1 MAIETHPERAEP
13 AGSGPQIGGP
23 GGVLRPWW
31 LRPGVH
37 IGVIGAAVGYILGHL
52 LGNFLSSAYQ
62 QNALSD
68 SNDIPIVLGYA
79 LGTIGWLAGLGV
91 FNDLGRQML
100 GKPLLAEVRRGAG
113 EVGLS
118 KYFRYTLDHK
128 VVGIQYL
135 YGMIAY
141 FLTGGLFA
149 MAIRSELLSPSYHLI
164 GPNQY
169 LMVVGEHGTMMMM
182 MMSSVIL
189 GPFGQ
194 YFGPLLIG
202 SKRVAFPRL
211 EALGFWL
218 TPAAYVILLSAVLFG
233 GFPTGWTGYEPLATQ
248 ARQGEDAYFFAFG
261 LMGISMILAG
271 FNMIV
276 TIINY
281 RAPGMRWSRLP
292 MFVWSMFTVSFLQV
306 LAVPV
311 LVGACYMGLMDRTF
325 QTAFFENQLGGSS
338 FLYED
343 LFWFFGHPEVYI
355 LALPGFGVV
364 AEVIAV
370 FCRKPLFG
378 YKIAAAGMLGV
389 GILSFFV
396 WQHHLFVSGINP
408 DMRPLFML
416 TTELISIPTG
426 FIFLVAMGTF
436 WKAKIRFS
444 IPMLF
449 ALAFYF
455 NFLIGGISGVF
466 LSDVP
471 ADTTEHGSFFVMA
484 HFHYTIMGGLIFAF
498 MAGIYYWLPKMTGI
512 KLNEKLGKLHFWTM
526 FIFFNT
532 TFLPLFALGLM
543 GMPRRV
549 FEYARNLETLNDWVS
564 ISAFCLGGSI
574 LIFLINFV
582 MSMLFWR
589 EPEVGNPWRARSLEW
604 QVSTPP
610 PPENFK
616 RVPVILSGPYDY
628 GVQGRAAGGR
638 PRPAARRHRRGL
650 RGRARRGGVT
660 MTDMTASPA
669 PASQEAA
676 LAAEDE
682 GFYHESA
689 LNAAWTGSRLAIGGL
704 AFLFGSFV
712 FAYFY
717 LRSLD
722 SEGRWQGSGFTH
734 PSLWMGTTIMLLA
747 VLSAST
753 HYFVLQR
760 IKAGHKQTWQIGGLI
775 APRPR
780 PGRGRDAGLHAA
792 RPAVQA
798 GQLRVLQ
805 RLRRLLP
812 GLPGHPVR
820 RAALAG
826 DAARQVQVHP
836 GPVVRRT
843 AAHVH

>member
-1 MAIETHPERAEP
+1 MAIEIQPG
-13 AGSGPQIGGP
+13 AGRMQPVAGGP
-23 GGVLRPWW
+23 DNGRPWW
-31 LRPGVH
+31 MKPAIHTGLV
-37 IGVIGAAVGYILGHL
+37 GAVLGYLLGHW
-52 LGNFLSSAYQ
+52 LGNALSYDYA

-68 SNDIPIVLGYA
+68 TNDVPIVLGYV
-79 LGTIGWLAGLGV
+79 LGTVGWLAGLGV
-91 FNDLGRQML
+91 FNDLGRLML
-100 GKPLLAEVRRGAG
+100 GKPLRDIEHAPAGGLA
-113 EVGLS
+113 

-135 YGMIAY
+135 FGMITY

-149 MAIRSELLSPSYHLI
+149 MAIRSELLSPSYHLMSSSA
-164 GPNQY
+164 Y

-182 MMSSVIL
+182 MMSSVVL

-194 YFGPLLIG
+194 YFAPLMIG
-202 SKRVAFPRL
+202 SKRMAFPRI
-211 EALGFWL
+211 EAIGFWL
-218 TPAAYVILLSAVLFG
+218 TPAAYIILLSGLLLG

-248 ARQGEDAYFFAFG
+248 AGPGMDTYAVAFG

-271 FNMIV
+271 FNIIV
-276 TIINY
+276 TYINY

-311 LVGACYMGLMDRTF
+311 LVAGMYMMITDRTF
-325 QTAFFENQLGGSS
+325 QTAFFANQLGGSS
-338 FLYED
+338 YLYQNV
-343 LFWFFGHPEVYI
+343 FWFFGHPEVYI

-364 AEVIAV
+364 SEIIPV

-378 YKIAAAGMLGV
+378 YRTAAAGMIGV
-389 GILSFFV
+389 TLLSFFV
-396 WQHHLFVSGINP
+396 WQHHLFDSGINP

-426 FIFLVAMGTF
+426 FIYLVAMGTF

-444 IPMLF
+444 VPMLF

-532 TFLPLFALGLM
+532 TFMPLFALGVM

-574 LIFLINFV
+574 LIFLINVV
-582 MSMLFWR
+582 MSTLFWR
-589 EPEVGNPWRARSLEW
+589 EREVGNPWRARSLEW

-610 PPENFK
+610 LPENFR
-616 RVPVILSGPYDY
+616 RVPVILADPYEY
-628 GVQGRAAGGR
+628 GVPNALPVADLNPPPGVIGTAYA
-638 PRPAARRHRRGL
+638 PVS
-650 RGRARRGGVT
+650 GGV
-660 MTDMTASPA
+660 
-669 PASQEAA
+669 
-676 LAAEDE
+676 E
-682 GFYHESA
+682 G
-689 LNAAWTGSRLAIGGL
+689 
-704 AFLFGSFV
+704 
-712 FAYFY
+712 
-717 LRSLD
+717 
-722 SEGRWQGSGFTH
+722 
-734 PSLWMGTTIMLLA
+734 
-747 VLSAST
+747 
-753 HYFVLQR
+753 
-760 IKAGHKQTWQIGGLI
+760 
-775 APRPR
+775 
-780 PGRGRDAGLHAA
+780 
-792 RPAVQA
+792 
-798 GQLRVLQ
+798 
-805 RLRRLLP
+805 
-812 GLPGHPVR
+812 
-820 RAALAG
+820 
-826 DAARQVQVHP
+826 
-836 GPVVRRT
+836 
-843 AAHVH
+843 